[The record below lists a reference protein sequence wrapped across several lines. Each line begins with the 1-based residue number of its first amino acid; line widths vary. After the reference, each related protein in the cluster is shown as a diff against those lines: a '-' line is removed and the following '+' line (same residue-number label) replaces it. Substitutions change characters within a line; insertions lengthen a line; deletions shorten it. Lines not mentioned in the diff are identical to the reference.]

1 MHHIFRLE
9 TEIQTG
15 YQERVHSIGFIT
27 LYLLF
32 PGYYCCWSWHL
43 NYNSSAVHTIKP
55 EDLFLIQRKY
65 RARIKNWK
73 KTNSSNYFLKSQNI
87 PWRNNFW
94 REL

>member
-43 NYNSSAVHTIKP
+43 
-55 EDLFLIQRKY
+55 
-65 RARIKNWK
+65 
-73 KTNSSNYFLKSQNI
+73 
-87 PWRNNFW
+87 
-94 REL
+94 